1 VEAIFWMLRRGC
13 GEEKSLAPLPGI
25 EQLLLGVPARQSV
38 ATVTEISVFRGE
50 NKLEHPFFGIVFHS
64 LVSESTV

>member
-1 VEAIFWMLRRGC
+1 MEAIFWMLRRGC

-25 EQLLLGVPARQSV
+25 EQLFLGVPARQSV

-50 NKLEHPFFGIVFHS
+50 K
-64 LVSESTV
+64 